1 MKKKMKAVI
10 CTKYGSPDIL
20 QINEVEKP
28 VPKDNEVL
36 IKIRAASTNPY
47 DWHIMRGEPIF
58 FRLMM
63 GLQKPKNEI
72 LGNDIAGIVEEAG
85 PNVKQFKT
93 GDEIFG
99 GIGFGGFA
107 EYVCTTEDKIVHKP
121 SNISFEEAASVP
133 MAATSAL
140 QGLQNSGEI
149 KPGQKV
155 LINGASGGVGT
166 FAVQLAKVLGAEVT
180 SICSTRNVEKIKSIG
195 ADHVIDYTKEDF
207 TQNGQQY
214 DLIIDNVANL
224 SVSDYKRALT
234 PNGVCELIG
243 FSSISS
249 LITVSILAKWT
260 SITTNQKIKILM
272 VKDNKKDLP
281 FLKELLETKKIVSV
295 IDKRYKLDETPEAIR
310 YLEEG
315 HAQGKIVIT
324 I

>member
-1 MKKKMKAVI
+1 MKAIV
-10 CTKYGSPDIL
+10 CPKYGSPDVL
-20 QINEVEKP
+20 ELNEVEKP

-36 IKIRAASTNPY
+36 IKIRAAATNPY
-47 DWHIMRGEPIF
+47 DWHIMRGKPFF
-58 FRLMM
+58 FRFMM

-72 LGNDIAGIVEEAG
+72 LGNDISGIVEEVG
-85 PNVKQFKT
+85 SNVKEFKI

-107 EYVCTTEDKIVHKP
+107 EYVCTTEDKIVLKP
-121 SNISFEEAASVP
+121 TNISFEEAASVP
-133 MAATSAL
+133 MAALSAL

-149 KPGQKV
+149 KSGQKV

-166 FAVQLAKVLGAEVT
+166 FAVQLAKALGAEVT

-195 ADHVIDYTKEDF
+195 SDHVIDYTKEDF
-207 TQNGQQY
+207 TKNGQQY

-234 PNGVCELIG
+234 PNGVCAIIG
-243 FSSISS
+243 FSSVSS
-249 LITVSILAKWT
+249 LITVSILAKWN
-260 SITTNQKIKILM
+260 SITTNQKIGILM
-272 VKDNKKDLP
+272 VNENKKDLT
-281 FLKELLETKKIVSV
+281 FLKELLETKKIVPV
-295 IDKRYKLDETPEAIR
+295 IEKKYPLSEVAEAIR
-310 YLEEG
+310 YIEEG